1 MNKNRLSLWTKIST
15 KLLTSCIF
23 TLMLTTTGLAG
34 YTPPKNPSRPNI
46 PLGSGGTRTGGC
58 SATSPAGL
66 TALAPISHIGKTV
79 SQQPTFAWFVP
90 DTKSYKME
98 FSVYE
103 YSDNG
108 KGKEIKSFEFSSQPR
123 IMKFSIPKDEFNFSV
138 GKKFLWQ
145 IALLCDPNNPAKDL
159 YTEAV
164 IEVVSMP
171 NNLINQIAVTKT
183 SIEKS
188 KIYAREGFW
197 YDAFAEA
204 LKSPQNKQNHLTF
217 YLTLLEQLGN
227 LEAKA
232 AINSPPLLKK
242 TLQNQVLQLE
252 NIVKTEQQK

>member
-1 MNKNRLSLWTKIST
+1 MNIQIISLARKIST
-15 KLLTSCIF
+15 KLLSSCIF
-23 TLMLTTTGLAG
+23 TLMLTTTVLAD
-34 YTPPKNPSRPNI
+34 YTPPKNPSRPSV

-58 SATSPAGL
+58 SAISPASL

-90 DTKSYKME
+90 DTKSYTME

-108 KGKEIKSFEFSSQPR
+108 KGKEIKSFEFSSQPG
-123 IMKFSIPKDEFNFSV
+123 IMKFSIPKNKFSFSV
-138 GKKFLWQ
+138 GKQYLWQ

-159 YTEAV
+159 YAEAV
-164 IEVVSMP
+164 MEVVPMP
-171 NNLINQIAVTKT
+171 NNLVNQIAGTKT

-188 KIYAREGFW
+188 QIYAREGFW

-204 LKSPQNKQNHLTF
+204 LKSSQNQKFNLTF
-217 YLTLLEQLGN
+217 NLTLLEQLGS

-232 AINSPPLLKK
+232 AINSPPELKI